1 MTREEA
7 IEIARA
13 AAKAKP
19 QSYYAEPFEPH
30 EWVVDAI
37 LEASSIAIAERDD
50 ARAVARI
57 IAHSYV
63 NDSRP
68 PQRVVDEALAYPTRP
83 DRTGRPLEHI
93 ADAKLRAALL
103 RACSMLDDAVQ
114 LRDDAEAWFPHIDD
128 LRVIAGGTPGYG
140 SRAETRS
147 AEEIE
152 RLRVNRDHS
161 CTCPHQDAREP
172 LTNHGKTCPIRVN
185 KVKRIAP
192 EVAMERLAAALDAS
206 DLLIS
211 DCVGDPVHGHVPG
224 HWVVCPVCVAVRTG
238 RPLEQD
244 ALRVAVDAVQR
255 LVSKAKQF
263 ERYPGGEG
271 ARREL
276 RAALDALG
284 VLDEDRR
291 G

>member
-37 LEASSIAIAERDD
+37 LAASHTQDD
-50 ARAVARI
+50 EI
-57 IAHSYV
+57 
-63 NDSRP
+63 
-68 PQRVVDEALAYPTRP
+68 
-83 DRTGRPLEHI
+83 DR
-93 ADAKLRAALL
+93 LL
-103 RACSMLDDAVQ
+103 
-114 LRDDAEAWFPHIDD
+114 
-128 LRVIAGGTPGYG
+128 
-140 SRAETRS
+140 
-147 AEEIE
+147 
-152 RLRVNRDHS
+152 VNRDNS

-211 DCVGDPVHGHVPG
+211 DCVGDPVHGHVHG

-238 RPLEQD
+238 RPLEQHTAD
-244 ALRVAVDAVQR
+244 A
-255 LVSKAKQF
+255 K
-263 ERYPGGEG
+263 
-271 ARREL
+271 L
-276 RAALDALG
+276 RAALLRACSMLDDAVQLRDDAEAWFPHIDDLRVIAG
-284 VLDEDRR
+284 GTPGYGSKAESDK
-291 G
+291 

>member
-37 LEASSIAIAERDD
+37 LAASHTQDD
-50 ARAVARI
+50 
-57 IAHSYV
+57 
-63 NDSRP
+63 
-68 PQRVVDEALAYPTRP
+68 E
-83 DRTGRPLEHI
+83 
-93 ADAKLRAALL
+93 
-103 RACSMLDDAVQ
+103 
-114 LRDDAEAWFPHIDD
+114 ID
-128 LRVIAGGTPGYG
+128 
-140 SRAETRS
+140 
-147 AEEIE
+147 
-152 RLRVNRDHS
+152 RLRVNRDNS

-172 LTNHGKTCPIRVN
+172 LTNHGKACPIRVN

-224 HWVVCPVCVAVRTG
+224 HWVVCPVCVADRTG

-255 LVSKAKQF
+255 LISKAKQF